1 MMKIELI
8 NDHYKKIPEPFKKKE
23 IKKLVDA
30 VIEKIGSQ
38 QPENCLINIKYTS
51 EEEIKMLNE
60 KFHNKTGVTNVLA
73 FTNNQETPESKYR
86 LIGEIAV
93 CISQIEREAII
104 YKKAVE
110 TRLKHM
116 IVHGVLH
123 LLGFDHQKKGEQ
135 KEMEQVED
143 DIISNCLG
151 ERPY

>member
-1 MMKIELI
+1 MKIELI

-23 IKKLVDA
+23 IKKLIDA
-30 VIEKIGSQ
+30 VLKKIGSEEL
-38 QPENCLINIKYTS
+38 ENVQINIKYTS

-60 KFHNKTGVTNVLA
+60 TFYNKKGVTNVLA
-73 FTNNQETPESKYR
+73 FNNNQENPESKER
-86 LIGEIAV
+86 LIGEIAI
-93 CISQIEREAII
+93 CISQIEKEAKV

-123 LLGFDHQKKGEQ
+123 LFGFDHQKKDQQ
-135 KEMEQVED
+135 KEMEQVEN
-143 DIISNCLG
+143 DIIKGCLG

>member
-1 MMKIELI
+1 MKIELI

-23 IKKLVDA
+23 IKKLIDV
-30 VIEKIGSQ
+30 VLKKIGFEEL
-38 QPENCLINIKYTS
+38 ENGQINIKYTS

-60 KFHNKTGVTNVLA
+60 KFYNKVGVTKVLA
-73 FTNNQETPESKYR
+73 FTNNQETPESKER
-86 LIGEIAV
+86 LIGEIAI
-93 CISQIEREAII
+93 CISQIEKEAKM

-123 LLGFDHQKKGEQ
+123 LFGFDHQKKGEQ
-135 KEMEQVED
+135 KEMEKVED
-143 DIISNCLG
+143 DIITSWLG

>member
-1 MMKIELI
+1 MKIELI

-23 IKKLVDA
+23 IKKLIDV
-30 VIEKIGSQ
+30 VLEKIGSEEL
-38 QPENCLINIKYTS
+38 ENGQINIKYTS
-51 EEEIKMLNE
+51 EEEIKLLNE
-60 KFHNKTGVTNVLA
+60 KFYNKEGVTNVLA
-73 FTNNQETPESKYR
+73 FTNNQETPESKER
-86 LIGEIAV
+86 LIGEIAI
-93 CISQIEREAII
+93 CISQIEKEAKM

-123 LLGFDHQKKGEQ
+123 LFGFDHQKKGEQ

-143 DIISNCLG
+143 DIITSCLG

>member
-1 MMKIELI
+1 MKIELI

-23 IKKLVDA
+23 IKKLIDV
-30 VIEKIGSQ
+30 VLKKIGFEEL
-38 QPENCLINIKYTS
+38 ENGQINIKYTS

-60 KFHNKTGVTNVLA
+60 TFYNKAGVTNVLA
-73 FTNNQETPESKYR
+73 FTNHQETPESKER
-86 LIGEIAV
+86 LIGEIAI
-93 CISQIEREAII
+93 CISQIEKEAKI

-123 LLGFDHQKKGEQ
+123 LFGFDHQKKDQQ
-135 KEMEQVED
+135 KEMEQVEN
-143 DIISNCLG
+143 DIIKSCLG

>member
-1 MMKIELI
+1 MKIELI

-23 IKKLVDA
+23 IKKLIDV
-30 VIEKIGSQ
+30 VLKKIGFEEL
-38 QPENCLINIKYTS
+38 ENGQINIKYTS

-60 KFHNKTGVTNVLA
+60 KFYNKVGVTNVLA
-73 FTNNQETPESKYR
+73 FNNNQETPESKER
-86 LIGEIAV
+86 LIGEIAI
-93 CISQIEREAII
+93 CISQIEKEAKM

-123 LLGFDHQKKGEQ
+123 LFGFDHQQKGEQ

-143 DIISNCLG
+143 DIITSCLG

>member
-1 MMKIELI
+1 MKIELI

-23 IKKLVDA
+23 IKKLIDLVLK
-30 VIEKIGSQ
+30 KIGFEEL
-38 QPENCLINIKYTS
+38 ENGQINIKYTT
-51 EEEIKMLNE
+51 EEEIKILNE
-60 KFHNKTGVTNVLA
+60 KFYNKEGVTNVLA
-73 FTNNQETPESKYR
+73 FSNNQETPDSKEQ
-86 LIGEIAV
+86 LIGEIAI
-93 CISQIEREAII
+93 CISQIEKEAKL

-123 LLGFDHQKKGEQ
+123 LFGFDHQKKSEQ

-143 DIISNCLG
+143 DIITGCLG

>member
-1 MMKIELI
+1 
-8 NDHYKKIPEPFKKKE
+8 
-23 IKKLVDA
+23 
-30 VIEKIGSQ
+30 
-38 QPENCLINIKYTS
+38 
-51 EEEIKMLNE
+51 MLNE
-60 KFHNKTGVTNVLA
+60 KFYNKVGVTNVLA
-73 FTNNQETPESKYR
+73 FTNNQETPKNQER

-93 CISQIEREAII
+93 CISQIEKEAKI

-123 LLGFDHQKKGEQ
+123 LFGFDHQKKGEQ

-143 DIISNCLG
+143 DIITSCLG

>member
-1 MMKIELI
+1 MKIELI

-23 IKKLVDA
+23 IKKLIDV
-30 VIEKIGSQ
+30 VLKKIGFEEL
-38 QPENCLINIKYTS
+38 ENGQINIKYTS

-60 KFHNKTGVTNVLA
+60 KFYNKAGVTNVLA
-73 FTNNQETPESKYR
+73 FTNNQETPESKEK
-86 LIGEIAV
+86 LIGEIAI
-93 CISQIEREAII
+93 CISQIEKEAKM

-123 LLGFDHQKKGEQ
+123 LFGFDHQKKGEQ

-143 DIISNCLG
+143 DIITSCLG

>member
-1 MMKIELI
+1 MKIELI

-23 IKKLVDA
+23 IKKLIDV
-30 VIEKIGSQ
+30 VLKKIGFEEL
-38 QPENCLINIKYTS
+38 ENGQINIKYTS

-60 KFHNKTGVTNVLA
+60 KFYNKSGVTNVLA
-73 FTNNQETPESKYR
+73 FTNNQETPESKER
-86 LIGEIAV
+86 LIGEIAI
-93 CISQIEREAII
+93 CISQIEKEAKM

-123 LLGFDHQKKGEQ
+123 LFGFDHQKKGEQ

-143 DIISNCLG
+143 LSLIHI
-151 ERPY
+151 

>member
-1 MMKIELI
+1 MKIELI

-23 IKKLVDA
+23 IKKLIDV
-30 VIEKIGSQ
+30 VLKKIGFQ
-38 QPENCLINIKYTS
+38 ELENGQINIKYTS

-60 KFHNKTGVTNVLA
+60 KFYNKEGVTNVLA
-73 FTNNQETPESKYR
+73 FINNQETPESKEQ
-86 LIGEIAV
+86 LIGEIAI
-93 CISQIEREAII
+93 CISQIEKEAKL

-123 LLGFDHQKKGEQ
+123 LFGFDHQKKSEQ

-143 DIISNCLG
+143 DIITSCLG

>member
-1 MMKIELI
+1 MKIELI

-23 IKKLVDA
+23 IKKLIDV
-30 VIEKIGSQ
+30 VIKKIGFEEL
-38 QPENCLINIKYTS
+38 ENGQINIKYTS

-60 KFHNKTGVTNVLA
+60 QFYNKVGVTNVLA
-73 FTNNQETPESKYR
+73 FTNNQETPESKER
-86 LIGEIAV
+86 LIGEIAI
-93 CISQIEREAII
+93 CISQIEKEAKM

-123 LLGFDHQKKGEQ
+123 LFGFDHQKKDEQ

-143 DIISNCLG
+143 DIITNCLG

>member
-1 MMKIELI
+1 MKIELI

-23 IKKLVDA
+23 IKKLIDV
-30 VIEKIGSQ
+30 VLKKIGFEEL
-38 QPENCLINIKYTS
+38 ENGQINIKYTS

-60 KFHNKTGVTNVLA
+60 KFYKKEGVTNVLA
-73 FTNNQETPESKYR
+73 FTNNQETPESKEK
-86 LIGEIAV
+86 LIGEIAL
-93 CISQIEREAII
+93 CISQIEKEAKM

-123 LLGFDHQKKGEQ
+123 LFGFDHQKKGEQ

-143 DIISNCLG
+143 DIISSCLG

>member
-1 MMKIELI
+1 MKIELI

-23 IKKLVDA
+23 IKKLIDLVLK
-30 VIEKIGSQ
+30 KIGFEEL
-38 QPENCLINIKYTS
+38 ENGQINIKYTS

-60 KFHNKTGVTNVLA
+60 KFYNKVGVTNVLA
-73 FTNNQETPESKYR
+73 FTNNQETPEDKER
-86 LIGEIAV
+86 LIGEIAI
-93 CISQIEREAII
+93 CISQIEKEAKI

-123 LLGFDHQKKGEQ
+123 LFGFDHQKKGEQ

-143 DIISNCLG
+143 DIISSCLG

>member
-1 MMKIELI
+1 MKIELI
-8 NDHYKKIPEPFKKKE
+8 NDHYEEVPEPFKKKE
-23 IKKLVDA
+23 IKKLIDA
-30 VIEKIGSQ
+30 VLKKIGFQ
-38 QPENCLINIKYTS
+38 ELENGQINIKYTS

-60 KFHNKTGVTNVLA
+60 KFYNKEGVTNVLA
-73 FTNNQETPESKYR
+73 FINNQETPESKEQ
-86 LIGEIAV
+86 LIGEIAI
-93 CISQIEREAII
+93 CISQIEKEAKL

-123 LLGFDHQKKGEQ
+123 LFGFDHQKKSEQ

-143 DIISNCLG
+143 DIITSCLG

>member
-1 MMKIELI
+1 MKIELI
-8 NDHYKKIPEPFKKKE
+8 NDHYKKIPEPFRKKE
-23 IKKLVDA
+23 IKKLIDTVL
-30 VIEKIGSQ
+30 EKIGSEGF
-38 QPENCLINIKYTS
+38 ENGQINIKYTS

-60 KFHNKTGVTNVLA
+60 KFYNKEGVTNVLA
-73 FTNNQETPESKYR
+73 FANNQETPENKDK
-86 LIGEIAV
+86 LVGEIAV
-93 CISQIEREAII
+93 CISQIEREAIL

-123 LLGFDHQKKGEQ
+123 LFGFDHQKKGEQ

-143 DIISNCLG
+143 DIINSCLG

>member
-1 MMKIELI
+1 MKIELI
-8 NDHYKKIPEPFKKKE
+8 NDHYKKIPEPFQKKE
-23 IKKLVDA
+23 IKKLIDA
-30 VIEKIGSQ
+30 VLKKIGFQ
-38 QPENCLINIKYTS
+38 ELENGQINIKYTS

-60 KFHNKTGVTNVLA
+60 KFYKKEGVTNVLA
-73 FTNNQETPESKYR
+73 FINNQETPENQER

-93 CISQIEREAII
+93 CISQIEKEAKI

-123 LLGFDHQKKGEQ
+123 LFGFDHQKKDEQ

-143 DIISNCLG
+143 DIITSCLG

>member
-1 MMKIELI
+1 MKIELI
-8 NDHYKKIPEPFKKKE
+8 NDHYEKVPEPFKKKE
-23 IKKLVDA
+23 IKKLIDA
-30 VIEKIGSQ
+30 VLKKIGFQ
-38 QPENCLINIKYTS
+38 ELENGQINIKYTS

-60 KFHNKTGVTNVLA
+60 KFYNKEGVTNVLA
-73 FTNNQETPESKYR
+73 FINNQETPESNEQ
-86 LIGEIAV
+86 LIGEIAI
-93 CISQIEREAII
+93 CISQIEKEAKL

-123 LLGFDHQKKGEQ
+123 LFGFDHQKKSEQ

-143 DIISNCLG
+143 DIITSCLG

>member
-1 MMKIELI
+1 MKIELI
-8 NDHYKKIPEPFKKKE
+8 NDHYKKIPEPFRKKE
-23 IKKLVDA
+23 IKKLIDTVL
-30 VIEKIGSQ
+30 EKIGSEGF
-38 QPENCLINIKYTS
+38 ENGQINIKYTS

-60 KFHNKTGVTNVLA
+60 KFYNKEGVTNVLA
-73 FTNNQETPESKYR
+73 FANNQETPENKDK
-86 LIGEIAV
+86 LVGEIAV
-93 CISQIEREAII
+93 CISQIEREAIL

-123 LLGFDHQKKGEQ
+123 LFGFDHQKKGEQ

-143 DIISNCLG
+143 DIIKSCLG

>member
-1 MMKIELI
+1 MKIELI

-23 IKKLVDA
+23 IKKLIDV
-30 VIEKIGSQ
+30 VLEKIGSEEL
-38 QPENCLINIKYTS
+38 ENGQINIKYTS
-51 EEEIKMLNE
+51 EEEIKLLNE
-60 KFHNKTGVTNVLA
+60 KFYNKEGVTNVLA
-73 FTNNQETPESKYR
+73 FTNNQETPESKER
-86 LIGEIAV
+86 LIGEIAI
-93 CISQIEREAII
+93 CISQIEKEAKM

-123 LLGFDHQKKGEQ
+123 LFGFNHQKEGEQ

-143 DIISNCLG
+143 DIITSCLG

>member
-1 MMKIELI
+1 MKIELI

-23 IKKLVDA
+23 IKKLIDV
-30 VIEKIGSQ
+30 VIEKIGSEKL
-38 QPENCLINIKYTS
+38 ENGQINIKYTS
-51 EEEIKMLNE
+51 EEEIKLLNE
-60 KFHNKTGVTNVLA
+60 KFYNKEGVTNVLA
-73 FTNNQETPESKYR
+73 FTNNQETPESKER
-86 LIGEIAV
+86 LVGEIAI
-93 CISQIEREAII
+93 CISQIEKEAKM

-123 LLGFDHQKKGEQ
+123 LFGFNHQKEGEQ

-143 DIISNCLG
+143 DIITSCLG

>member
-1 MMKIELI
+1 MKIELI

-23 IKKLVDA
+23 IKKLIDV
-30 VIEKIGSQ
+30 VLKKIGFEEL
-38 QPENCLINIKYTS
+38 ENGQINIKYTS

-60 KFHNKTGVTNVLA
+60 KFYKKEGVTNVLA
-73 FTNNQETPESKYR
+73 FTNNQETPESKEK
-86 LIGEIAV
+86 LIGEIAL
-93 CISQIEREAII
+93 CISQIEKEAKM

-123 LLGFDHQKKGEQ
+123 LFGFDHQKKGEQ

-143 DIISNCLG
+143 DIITSCLG